1 MNIKMIILGI
11 SMFVV
16 LYYLYKFLIGNKIVK
31 SKNLRYDTGITPY
44 SYSSLLIPNATRYC
58 YYIWI
63 HANVI
68 DASMANIFKVT
79 DKILLTNAT
88 NADKTETTLFSLDIV
103 NNTDLQVSVLTGKI
117 GNYKMN
123 SFVINNNFPIQS
135 WEQVIISF
143 DNMNMDT
150 YFNGKFIKSIQFNN
164 TGMPVQ
170 TSETTSINFG
180 NSTPKPD
187 IDIRLFNR
195 YEYSMDPQTA
205 WSSYRNDKNIS
216 DGSSINYGL
225 NLNLSTNNRLQTI
238 PIF

>member
-16 LYYLYKFLIGNKIVK
+16 LYYLYKFLIGNQIVK
-31 SKNLRYDTGITPY
+31 SKNLRYDTTITPY
-44 SYSSLLIPNATRYC
+44 SYSSLLVPNATRYC

-68 DASMANIFKVT
+68 DASMANIFTVT
-79 DKILLTNAT
+79 DKISSS
-88 NADKTETTLFSLDIV
+88 ADTKRTLFSLDIV
-103 NNTDLQVSVLTGKI
+103 NNTDLQVSVLIKNAGGGT
-117 GNYKMN
+117 KMN

-150 YFNGKFIKSIQFNN
+150 YFNGKFIKSIQFN
-164 TGMPVQ
+164 TSSIGMPVQ
-170 TSETTSINFG
+170 TSENASIDFG
-180 NSTPKPD
+180 KGNPKPD

-205 WSSYRNDKNIS
+205 WNSYKNDKNVS

-225 NLNLSTNNRLQTI
+225 NLNLSTNNKLQSI

>member
-16 LYYLYKFLIGNKIVK
+16 LYYLYKFLIGNQIVK
-31 SKNLRYDTGITPY
+31 SKNLRYDTTITPY
-44 SYSSLLIPNATRYC
+44 SYSSLLVPNATRYC

-68 DASMANIFKVT
+68 DASMANIFTVT
-79 DKILLTNAT
+79 DKTSSVDDT
-88 NADKTETTLFSLDIV
+88 KRTLFSLDIV
-103 NNTDLQVSVLTGKI
+103 NNTDLQVSVLIKNAGGGT
-117 GNYKMN
+117 KMN

-150 YFNGKFIKSIQFNN
+150 YFNGKFIKSIQFN
-164 TGMPVQ
+164 TSSIGMPVQ
-170 TSETTSINFG
+170 TSENASIDFG
-180 NSTPKPD
+180 KGNPD

-205 WSSYRNDKNIS
+205 WNSYKNDKNVS

-225 NLNLSTNNRLQTI
+225 NLNLSTNNKLQSI